1 DYALLSAGI
10 DGKRMGRAFSVHTF
24 AGFLG
29 TAVAPA
35 LLMAIAALAGIKTA
49 FAVSG
54 LLGFAVAALLLTGP
68 ATVAGVPRD
77 RARAVAH
84 ADAGKARP
92 S

>member
-1 DYALLSAGI
+1 AWLLVAMAAAGLANGVYHPADYALLSAGI

-54 LLGFAVAALLLTGP
+54 LLGFAVAALLLTG
-68 ATVAGVPRD
+68 
-77 RARAVAH
+77 
-84 ADAGKARP
+84 
-92 S
+92 